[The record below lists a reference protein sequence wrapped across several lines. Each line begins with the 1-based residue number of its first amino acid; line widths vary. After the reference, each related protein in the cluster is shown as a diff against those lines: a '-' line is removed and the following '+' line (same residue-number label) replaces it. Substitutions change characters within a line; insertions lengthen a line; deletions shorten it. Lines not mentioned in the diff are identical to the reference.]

1 MTSSHTRGTQYPNG
15 KRLREV
21 YAREINLTDTQQQH
35 DGGTNRIRTK
45 NQRTKGAADDT
56 HEMMCVYFIINKPL
70 SLLSIYLPVP

>member
-1 MTSSHTRGTQYPNG
+1 MTSCHTRGTQYPNG

-45 NQRTKGAADDT
+45 KNQRTEGAADDT

-70 SLLSIYLPVP
+70 SLSLFLTVP